1 VAGSA
6 RFTKIPKVDELVS
19 GGVPVYALGTLCAL
33 SDHANSK
40 NGLCWPSMNRLARI
54 LGCSVRTV
62 QRHLHLLKDQGF
74 IEFVERRRNR
84 GRYSSYLYRVVH
96 IVRTTGHGRR
106 VGGRFLYKELKV
118 YRTRQ
123 KPQNQENSES
133 SGRQNDEKKATSGSL
148 SRKGD
153 SPAPIP
159 QSPLCGAPH
168 NCRIIPLGA

>member
-1 VAGSA
+1 VAV
-6 RFTKIPKVDELVS
+6 RQKFTRMPKTEGLMEA
-19 GGVPVYALGTLCAL
+19 GVPAYAIGTLCAL

-40 NGLCWPSMNRLARI
+40 NGLCWPSMNRLART

-106 VGGRFLYKELKV
+106 VGSRFLYRE
-118 YRTRQ
+118 RTKRLSNSQ
-123 KPQNQENSES
+123 KSTESKQE
-133 SGRQNDEKKATSGSL
+133 
-148 SRKGD
+148 RKQREAKRRREGYEW
-153 SPAPIP
+153 
-159 QSPLCGAPH
+159 LF
-168 NCRIIPLGA
+168 N